1 MDQAIRDRFSD
12 AILQEAM
19 KLYSIAEGQISELD
33 GFESFIYGYRS
44 TEQEFILRIAHSFRR
59 CVALIEGEVDW
70 INYLASGGAS
80 VPQVVLSANGR
91 LVEVIEDGQGGQFL
105 TTAFLKAAGKSPW
118 ELDDSEGYVER
129 YGQTLGRIHAL
140 TKGYEPPPGRG
151 RRPQWDDP
159 IMQDVER
166 NLPPTEALA
175 VARYQATFDA
185 VCDLP
190 KDPDCYGLIHYDA
203 HEANLLVD
211 DSGRIT
217 LFDFDDCAYSWF
229 ICDIAIVLFHAT
241 AAREAR
247 EAFTAGFLPRFLRG
261 YSRENRLAAHWLE
274 QLPHF
279 LKLREIDLYAVI
291 HRSLDVENLDDWWCK
306 RFMDGRKERIE
317 QEIPVIDF
325 DFASL
330 ANHLC

>member
-1 MDQAIRDRFSD
+1 MDQSIRDRFSR

-19 KLYSIAEGQISELD
+19 SLYSIAEGPIAELD
-33 GFESFIYGYRS
+33 GFESFIYEYVRDGRGA
-44 TEQEFILRIAHSFRR
+44 ILRIAHSSRR
-59 CVALIEGEVDW
+59 SVALIEGEVDW
-70 INYLASGGAS
+70 INHLAAGGAP
-80 VPQVVLSANGR
+80 VHRVVLSSNGR
-91 LVEVIEDGQGGQFL
+91 LVEVIDDGRGGQFL
-105 TTAFLKAAGKSPW
+105 TTAFVKAVGKPPW
-118 ELDDSEGYVER
+118 ELDSTEDYLEH

-175 VARYQATFDA
+175 VARHQTHLDT
-185 VCDLP
+185 VSDLP
-190 KDPDCYGLIHYDA
+190 KDRDSYGLIHYDA

-211 DSGRIT
+211 DDGQIT

-229 ICDIAIVLFHAT
+229 IYDIAIVLFHAT
-241 AAREAR
+241 AAREDR
-247 EAFTAGFLPRFLRG
+247 ESFTAGFMPPFLRG
-261 YSRENRLAAHWLE
+261 YSRENRLDGRWLG
-274 QLPHF
+274 QMPRF

-291 HRSLDVENLDDWWCK
+291 HRSFDVEDLDDWWCE

-317 QEIPVIDF
+317 EDSPVIDF
-325 DFASL
+325 DFESL
-330 ANHLC
+330 ARYL